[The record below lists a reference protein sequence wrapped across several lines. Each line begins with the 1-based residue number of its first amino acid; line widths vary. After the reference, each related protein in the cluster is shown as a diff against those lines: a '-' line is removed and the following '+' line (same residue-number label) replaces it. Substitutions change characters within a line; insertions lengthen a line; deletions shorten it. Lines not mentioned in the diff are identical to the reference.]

1 MAARK
6 MLLCGFFGQPWFF
19 LRYGHSIYP
28 YGVYVKKN
36 PKYLFLNNRVSE
48 KGHRPKAM
56 PLLLFLFYTESKFRF
71 HLPDSRQAAYA
82 MKSALAPES

>member
-1 MAARK
+1 MAAQK

-56 PLLLFLFYTESKFRF
+56 PLLLFLFFTLNLKLCRVLYRNHPLVLWDKIG
-71 HLPDSRQAAYA
+71 
-82 MKSALAPES
+82 KSI